1 MTLRITP
8 TRRPS
13 DRFALLICVG
23 ALVIGSLL
31 CHRSALAVERITSF
45 DCRVV
50 VGEEGMLS
58 ITETITVVAEGN
70 KIKHGIY
77 RDIPIRY
84 SDGGLGLG
92 TNIPFTI
99 TAIEYDGKPATYR
112 AENRDTTKRI
122 YIGDKDTT
130 VPHGTHT
137 YIISYD
143 TRQLRFFDDHD
154 EVYWN
159 ATGNAWDFPIE
170 QATAR
175 VLLPEGVP
183 QEAVQAEAYLGP
195 LGSKNQAGVE
205 IAPLDDAVGTQFST
219 SQQLEPRS
227 GMTIVVQFP
236 KGFVTEL
243 SAATRIL
250 EDPYVPIGIGGL
262 AIVAL
267 YFVAAWVLV
276 GRDPATGVVIPLFA
290 PPDNLSPA
298 ACRFIS
304 RMGFDKSCFSVALLS
319 LGSYGT
325 LVIEDKKGKYTLE
338 RAGELPDHASA
349 GEKKVFDALLRS
361 RKKLEVK
368 QTYHATFSKAISD
381 LNDALVREFEGT
393 LFHRNRVWFFGGVV
407 IAFVTLIITVFLGGG
422 AEASLQAGFL
432 TTLWLSF
439 WSIAVVALVHGTLT
453 AWRSVFTSSGAGEKA
468 IALGK
473 SLFTTAFATPFVAG
487 EFIALYMLAQST
499 SLWMIPIV
507 LGIVSIVAL
516 FYELIKA
523 PTATGRAVMD
533 RIEGFRMYLETAEQE
548 RLEAVTEQAFAAEA
562 ASPEPRSLQ
571 LFERFLPYAVALG
584 VANAWAAKFQDLI
597 AAASIHDSD
606 GSTQH
611 YHPAWYHGSGWAPTN
626 VGVAA
631 AGLGAAMTSAVAAA
645 ATSPSSGSGGGGGGS
660 SGGGGGG
667 GGGGGW

>member
-1 MTLRITP
+1 MTFRITP

-13 DRFALLICVG
+13 DRFASLICVA

-31 CHRSALAVERITSF
+31 WHQSALAVERITSF

-58 ITETITVVAEGN
+58 ITETITVIAEGN

-84 SDGGLGLG
+84 SDGGLG

-99 TAIEYDGKPATYR
+99 TAIEYDGKPANYGTVSS
-112 AENRDTTKRI
+112 DTTKRI

-137 YIISYD
+137 YTISYD

-175 VLLPEGVP
+175 VLLPEDVP

-195 LGSKNQAGVE
+195 LGSKNQTGVE

-236 KGFVTEL
+236 KGFVTEV

-250 EDPYVPIGIGGL
+250 EDPYVSIGIVGL

-267 YFVAAWVLV
+267 YFVAAWILV
-276 GRDPATGVVIPLFA
+276 GRDPATGVVIPLFT

-304 RMGFDKSCFSVALLS
+304 RMGFDKNCFSVALLS

-325 LVIEDKKGKYTLE
+325 LAIEDRKGTYTLE
-338 RAGELPDHASA
+338 RTGELPDNASA
-349 GEKKVFDALLRS
+349 GEKKVFNALLRS

-407 IAFVTLIITVFLGGG
+407 IAFATLIITVFLGGG

-432 TTLWLSF
+432 TLWLSF

-523 PTATGRAVMD
+523 PTAAGRAVMD
-533 RIEGFRMYLETAEQE
+533 RIDGFRMYLETAEQD

-562 ASPEPRSLQ
+562 VTPEPRSLQ

-597 AAASIHDSD
+597 AAASITESD

-611 YHPAWYHGSGWAPTN
+611 YHPAWYHGSGWSPTN

>member
-1 MTLRITP
+1 MTFRITP

-13 DRFALLICVG
+13 DRFASLICVA

-31 CHRSALAVERITSF
+31 WHQSALAVERITSF

-58 ITETITVVAEGN
+58 ITETITVIAEGN

-84 SDGGLGLG
+84 SDGGLG

-99 TAIEYDGKPATYR
+99 TAIEYDGKPANYGTVSS
-112 AENRDTTKRI
+112 DTTKRI

-137 YIISYD
+137 YTISYD

-175 VLLPEGVP
+175 VLLPEDVP
-183 QEAVQAEAYLGP
+183 QQAVQAEAYLGP
-195 LGSKNQAGVE
+195 LGSKNQTGVE

-236 KGFVTEL
+236 KGFVTEV

-250 EDPYVPIGIGGL
+250 EDPYVSIGIVGL

-267 YFVAAWVLV
+267 YFVAAWILV
-276 GRDPATGVVIPLFA
+276 GRDPATGVVIPLFT

-304 RMGFDKSCFSVALLS
+304 RMGFDKNCFSVALLS

-325 LVIEDKKGKYTLE
+325 LAIEDRKGTYTLE
-338 RAGELPDHASA
+338 RTGELPDNASA
-349 GEKKVFDALLRS
+349 GEKKVFNALLRS

-407 IAFVTLIITVFLGGG
+407 IAFATLIITVFLGGG

-432 TTLWLSF
+432 TLWLSF

-523 PTATGRAVMD
+523 PTAAGRAVMD
-533 RIEGFRMYLETAEQE
+533 RIDGFRMYLETAEQD

-562 ASPEPRSLQ
+562 VTPEPRSLQ

-597 AAASIHDSD
+597 AAASITESD

-611 YHPAWYHGSGWAPTN
+611 YHPAWYHGSGWSPTN